1 MAILTLKKLPDDVHR
16 DVRRLQLDYEE
27 KGVKKTLEELY
38 IELIKKGLKEQKGES
53 K

>member
-1 MAILTLKKLPDDVHR
+1 MAILTLKKLPDDIHR
-16 DVRRLQLDYEE
+16 DVRRLQLDYDE

-38 IELIKKGLKEQKGES
+38 IDLIKKGLDQFKADS